1 MTFSLLQVAPMRPT
15 PSSSSFRAC
24 RHRIPGKVADTS
36 KGKNSYQSQLSQIST
51 VEPGWETEVQF
62 HVVPSF
68 PNSDWQAKKVRFW
81 CLSWDLWIC
90 FQVPIA
96 CRSFPTQGQLV
107 PSCSSCYCIL
117 RIHVGWAHPKYCWT
131 KMWVYSICS
140 LGPNVA
146 ASSYGTVSLFIF
158 ESDSG
163 TWEQSILCIISGDSF
178 YFQGVHC
185 C

>member
-1 MTFSLLQVAPMRPT
+1 MRPT

-68 PNSDWQAKKVRFW
+68 PNSDWQAKKVRLW

-117 RIHVGWAHPKYCWT
+117 RFHVGWAHPKYCWT